1 MKQIFLLAFGLIMSI
16 NVFAQYQEVTIMDI
30 MGGNPI
36 PYGDTLTI
44 IEGVV
49 MVAPYRGANPDSGTT
64 LIAGEPAL
72 ILQDTSE
79 TDWGGVLVRYP
90 SMPTGNSFGILD
102 TGMVIKCTGVVVQY
116 FLTTEFDL
124 ISFEASDVLGQMER
138 PQPVHITLD
147 SLAEFGSRNG
157 KPSSIKWQ
165 SVFVEVDTVTAL
177 GGGIGPGAYEVE
189 DNNHTHVFTSN
200 QSSYFRNANPPTA
213 GSLVKR
219 MVGYIQNRDNVSG
232 TNGFASLINPTYP
245 GDVEVVPAPN
255 ITNIQR
261 SPVIVGFGNNVTVT
275 AQIVDADGMVT
286 SAKLYYRK
294 NMESDIELTMSD
306 LGSNTWS
313 ANIPAQNDSCVIS
326 FFIQAE
332 DDSSLITIQPADTTH
347 NRYFYLV
354 TDHTDLTIQ
363 DVQYSPFGGGYSG
376 YNGYSVTVTGVVT
389 ADTTDIEGNETG
401 TASNPQ
407 VYIQNGQGTWSGIH
421 IYGTEVTDLVR
432 GDNVTVTGPVYEN
445 FGVTQIGDNNTG
457 ATVVLNSTGNPL
469 PIPEDLSTSDIDG
482 IGDGGVQAEQWE
494 GVLIRYSNVTVTDE
508 NADGNPGP
516 EEGTGGNRNFG
527 DILVSD
533 GSNSDTRVD
542 LQDGTH
548 DYHNFWFAGMDTIPN
563 YVKQGNTF
571 ESITGILW
579 YSFSNYKLIPR
590 KNDDFVG
597 WVTDVNNETGSP
609 VSFSLSQNYPNPFN
623 PSTKIKYSFPLES
636 NVVLKIY
643 NVLGEEVRTLVNN
656 ELKSAGTFTIDFN
669 ASSLPSG
676 VYLYRL
682 QAGDFVQ
689 VKKMMLLK

>member
-1 MKQIFLLAFGLIMSI
+1 MKQIFTIVIGLLMSI
-16 NVFAQYQEVTIMDI
+16 NIFAQYQEVTIPEI
-30 MGGNPI
+30 MSANPI

-44 IEGVV
+44 NVGVV

-64 LIAGEPAL
+64 LIAGAPAL

-79 TDWGGVLVRYP
+79 TDWGGILVRYP
-90 SMPTGNSFGILD
+90 NMPAGNAFGILD

-116 FLTTEFDL
+116 FLTVEFDL
-124 ISFEASDVLGQMER
+124 IGFEASDVLGQMER

-147 SLAEFGSRNG
+147 SLAEYGTKNG
-157 KPSSIKWQ
+157 LPSSRKWQ
-165 SVFVEVDTVTAL
+165 SVFVLVDSVTAL
-177 GGGIGPGAYEVE
+177 GGGIGSGSFELKD
-189 DNNHTHVFTSN
+189 DNNTQVVTCN
-200 QSSYFRNANPPTA
+200 QSSYFRNLSPPTP

-219 MVGYIQNRDNVSG
+219 MVGYIQNRDNVPN

-255 ITNIQR
+255 ITNIIR
-261 SPVIVGFGNNVTVT
+261 DPVIVGFGTSVNIT
-275 AQIVDADGMVT
+275 AQIVDDDGTVT
-286 SAKLYYRK
+286 SAKLFYRK
-294 NMESDIELTMSD
+294 NLESDIEVIMND

-313 ANIPAQNDSCVIS
+313 ATIPAQNDSCVINY
-326 FFIQAE
+326 FVQAE
-332 DDSSLITIQPADTTH
+332 DDSSLVTLYPSDTTH

-354 TDHTDLTIQ
+354 TDHSEVTIQ
-363 DVQYSPFGGGYSG
+363 DVQFSPFGGGYSG
-376 YNGYSVTVTGVVT
+376 YNGYSVTVSGVVT

-401 TASNPQ
+401 TQSNPQ
-407 VYIQNGQGTWSGIH
+407 VYIQNGQGPWSGIH
-421 IYGTEVTDLVR
+421 IYGTEATNRSR

-469 PIPEDLSTSDIDG
+469 PPPQILSTSEIDA

-494 GVLIRYSNVTVTDE
+494 GVLIRYNNVTVTDE
-508 NADGNPGP
+508 NADGDPGP
-516 EEGTGGNRNFG
+516 DEGSGGNRNYG

-533 GSNSDTRVD
+533 AGNSSTRVD

-548 DYHNFWFAGMDTIPN
+548 SYHNFWFAGMDSIPN
-563 YVKQGNTF
+563 YVREGNTF

-579 YSFSNYKLIPR
+579 YSFSYYKLIPR

-597 WVTDVNNETGSP
+597 WVTNVNNEDGLPNKYT
-609 VSFSLSQNYPNPFN
+609 LSQNYPNPFN
-623 PSTKIKYSFPLES
+623 PSTRINYTLPVEG
-636 NVVLKIY
+636 NVTLKIF
-643 NVLGEEVRTLVNN
+643 NVLGEEVRILVNN
-656 ELKSAGTFTIDFN
+656 ELQSSGKHTLDFN
-669 ASSLPSG
+669 ASGLPTG